1 MLSNTFKTYKKSSEL
16 GNSTLYVI
24 YQALKWFV
32 FFFLDVELAVYYLKA
47 CNIVENIQ
55 GTDEWKKIT
64 LSFSK

>member
-1 MLSNTFKTYKKSSEL
+1 MSYTKHWTDL
-16 GNSTLYVI
+16 G
-24 YQALKWFV
+24 
-32 FFFLDVELAVYYLKA
+32 FFLDVELAVYYLKA